1 MSKSNQACIKIVN
14 RNGYLFL
21 SVSWKG
27 VRKFKSLGF
36 KCPVQCWNAGR
47 ECCTSSLKNYKM
59 INVHISKMKMDMIE
73 RMNKFVMMN
82 MPYTVDMLLEEE
94 VVKDLNGASLSFN
107 SCLNSMLAEKQL
119 TVSTQVLYK
128 YAGRK
133 LLDFLGRDDVLVTE
147 CDTAMAVN
155 LQKHLLSEGMAPA
168 TVSMVLAHVKAVLY
182 FAKSKDLLQNVKFDF
197 KADNSSSKIRPILNK
212 FQMDMLFD
220 WYYDLMCEDGSNGG
234 WRYKEDSFIKLAT
247 DRTSVECKIG
257 LFLFSFLCQ
266 GLAPIDCCLLTRED
280 VSMVQVGEDM
290 FYRMEL
296 RRKKTKKAVK
306 VLVKKDRRSLII
318 FQALL
323 GVGTGAFLFPV
334 FGDREVDNEVN
345 QRVTMNHYLDRSR
358 KKIQDVMKEVN
369 KRIIQ
374 YNIDNDKNERLIPE
388 GVTYYSARHSFASL
402 LVNNNVSL
410 NGIASLLGRS
420 VTGLDVYLHQ
430 LTEDDD
436 IAAVRA
442 KAGL

>member
-21 SVSWKG
+21 SVSFKG
-27 VRKFKSLGF
+27 VRKFKTLGF
-36 KCPVQCWNAGR
+36 KCPIQCWNADR

-59 INVHISKMKMDMIE
+59 INVQISKMKMDMIE

-107 SCLNSMLAEKQL
+107 SFLSSMLTEKQL
-119 TVSTQVLYK
+119 SVSTQVLYR
-128 YAGRK
+128 YAGKK
-133 LLDFLGRDDVLVTE
+133 LLAFLNRDDVLVTE

-155 LQKHLLSEGMAPA
+155 FQKHLLKDGMSPSSA
-168 TVSMVLAHVKAVLY
+168 TLVLTRVKAVLY
-182 FAKSKDLLQNVKFDF
+182 YAQSKDLLQNVKFEF
-197 KADNSSSKIRPILNK
+197 KADNSTSKIRPILNK

-220 WYYDLMCEDGSNGG
+220 WYYDLMCEDGVNGG
-234 WRYKEDSFIKLAT
+234 WRYRGDSFINLAT
-247 DRTSVECKIG
+247 VRTSIECRIG

-266 GLAPIDCCLLTRED
+266 GLAPIDCCLLRRED

-290 FYRMEL
+290 YYRIEW
-296 RRKKTKKAVK
+296 RRKKTGKAVK

-318 FQALL
+318 FQSLM
-323 GVGTGAFLFPV
+323 GVGTGPFLFPV
-334 FGDREVDNEVN
+334 FNDTCVDNEVN
-345 QRVTMNHYLDRSR
+345 QRTTINHYLDRAR
-358 KKIQDVMKEVN
+358 KTIQDTMKLVN
-369 KRIIQ
+369 QNIIQ
-374 YNIDNDKNERLIPE
+374 YNIENSKNEKLIPD

-402 LVNNNVSL
+402 LVNSGASL

-420 VTGLDVYLHQ
+420 VVGLDTYLHQ